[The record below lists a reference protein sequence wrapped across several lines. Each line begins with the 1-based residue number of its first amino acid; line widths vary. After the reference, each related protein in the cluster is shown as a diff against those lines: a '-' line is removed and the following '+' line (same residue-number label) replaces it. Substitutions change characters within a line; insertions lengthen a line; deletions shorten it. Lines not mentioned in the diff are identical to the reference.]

1 MEGKAK
7 VALTFALY
15 QGDQLVRRD
24 TIAQDIV
31 KVGKD
36 PRSHLRVDDDL
47 ASRMHAVIEVAG
59 ANDITLID
67 LGNEPGTMVNGQRV
81 NKCKIRPGDQ
91 IQIGSTMIHLEDA
104 QAAGATPPPPP
115 TSSNRPAP
123 APTVNTP
130 TEAMQ
135 AQAVPGY
142 AHGTGGPGT
151 TLGMGTPPPP
161 QTNPFGSAPPPP
173 QHNPFA
179 QQQAQQAP
187 SYPPTAPQAG
197 GNPFAAGAVSAGG
210 NPFAASNPFAPANPF
225 VASAADQGYG
235 INSPGGSDFDPNQ
248 PFTYSLIKTGPD
260 VHPDEVESH
269 AAAIEVLVKWD
280 QNTLHVSHESPPK
293 SFYVGEEQVG
303 CDYFVPSEV
312 LGTTRAPVVVARGV
326 SCALVMLPRTTGT
339 VEIPGQGVF
348 TFEDLIQAGRARPS
362 SEISGGHEYELPNNA
377 RARMELEGS
386 GLVFEVSAVNAGKP
400 PPVGAFSSFEPA
412 AYMFIGL
419 SFLLHIG
426 IVASMAFFMPKM
438 GGDDADAI
446 DRDQL
451 LLMQKMLNAAA
462 EREQEEKQTEQQ
474 PDQNADNKEG
484 GTGTRAKG
492 EEGSMGNPNTKD
504 TNKRYGVQGPQDN
517 PDPHIARQA
526 ALREAQEFGMIGL
539 INVGAGGDPNAPTA
553 PWGREDS
560 LGNDPLSA
568 RGNMWG
574 DAIGDAFGA
583 GGLGLSGVGEGGG
596 GRGEGIGLGNIGTLG
611 HGAGTGTGQGF
622 GNGHGRLGGAH
633 QTRSPS
639 LRQGATQVNGRLPP
653 EVIQRIVRQNFGRFR
668 LCYENGLRNNPNLQG
683 RVAVKFVIDR
693 SGAVSTAS
701 DGGSDLPDQGVV
713 GCVVR
718 GFGNLSF
725 PQPEGGIVTVV
736 YPIIFNPGD

>member
-15 QGDQLVRRD
+15 QGDQLLRRD

-59 ANDITLID
+59 PNDITLID

-81 NKCKIRPGDQ
+81 NKCKVRPGDQ
-91 IQIGSTMIHLEDA
+91 IQIGSTMIHLESA
-104 QAAGATPPPPP
+104 ELAGASQTAAMASPPVP
-115 TSSNRPAP
+115 PAP
-123 APTVNTP
+123 VTPQVPPHQMQVNTP
-130 TEAMQ
+130 TEAI
-135 AQAVPGY
+135 AAVAP
-142 AHGTGGPGT
+142 AAAANPFQSPSQ
-151 TLGMGTPPPP
+151 PPP
-161 QTNPFGSAPPPP
+161 NPFASQQSAAPATPAAA
-173 QHNPFA
+173 NPFA
-179 QQQAQQAP
+179 QA
-187 SYPPTAPQAG
+187 
-197 GNPFAAGAVSAGG
+197 NPFAAV
-210 NPFAASNPFAPANPF
+210 ASPFAPANPF
-225 VASAADQGYG
+225 VASAADQGGGGYA
-235 INSPGGSDFDPNQ
+235 INAPGGSDFDPNQ
-248 PFTYSLIKTGPD
+248 PYTFSLVKTGPD
-260 VHPDEVESH
+260 VHPDEVETH
-269 AAAIEVLVKWD
+269 AAAIEVMVKWD
-280 QNTLHVSHESPPK
+280 QNTLHVAHNSPPK
-293 SFYVGEEQVG
+293 SFFVGEEPG
-303 CDYFVPSEV
+303 ADYFVPSEV

-326 SCALVMLPRTTGT
+326 SATLVMLPRSSGT

-348 TFEDLIQAGRARPS
+348 TFQDLISSGRARSS
-362 SEISGGHEYELPNNA
+362 SELSGAHEFDLPNNA
-377 RARMELEGS
+377 KARMEIEGT
-386 GLVFEVSAVNAGKP
+386 GLTFEVSAVNAGKA
-400 PPVGAFSSFEPA
+400 PPVGVFASFEPA

-426 IVASMAFFMPKM
+426 IVASMAFFMPSM
-438 GGDDADAI
+438 SGDDAEAI

-462 EREQEEKQTEQQ
+462 EREQEEKETEQQ

-517 PDPHIARQA
+517 ADPHIARQA
-526 ALREAQEFGMIGL
+526 AMKEAQEFGMIGL

-553 PWGREDS
+553 PWGRDDS

-633 QTRSPS
+633 ATKAPS

-668 LCYENGLRNNPNLQG
+668 LCYENGLRNNPTLSG
-683 RVAVKFVIDR
+683 RVSVKFVIDR
-693 SGAVSTAS
+693 SGAVSTAQ
-701 DGGSDLPDQGVV
+701 DGGSELPDQGVIS
-713 GCVVR
+713 CVVR

>member
-59 ANDITLID
+59 PNDITLID
-67 LGNEPGTMVNGQRV
+67 LGNEPGTLVNGQRV
-81 NKCKIRPGDQ
+81 NKCKVRPGDQ
-91 IQIGSTMIHLEDA
+91 IQIGSTMIHLESA
-104 QAAGATPPPPP
+104 ELAGAGAAAPAAGDAALLGDNTAVMGQGPATSLGLGPAAAANPF
-115 TSSNRPAP
+115 AP
-123 APTVNTP
+123 AAP
-130 TEAMQ
+130 A
-135 AQAVPGY
+135 
-142 AHGTGGPGT
+142 
-151 TLGMGTPPPP
+151 
-161 QTNPFGSAPPPP
+161 SAPPP
-173 QHNPFA
+173 A
-179 QQQAQQAP
+179 
-187 SYPPTAPQAG
+187 
-197 GNPFAAGAVSAGG
+197 NPFAASPAA

-225 VASAADQGYG
+225 VASAADQGYAGYG
-235 INSPGGSDFDPNQ
+235 INAPGGSDFDPNQ
-248 PFTYSLIKTGPD
+248 PYTFSMVKSGPD

-326 SCALVMLPRTTGT
+326 SASLVMFPRSTGT
-339 VEIPGQGVF
+339 VEIPGQGTF
-348 TFEDLIQAGRARPS
+348 TFQDLISSGRARPS
-362 SEISGGHEYELPNNA
+362 SELSGAHEFELPNNA
-377 RARMELEGS
+377 KARMELENS
-386 GLVFEVSAVNAGKP
+386 GLVFEVSAVNAGKA

-412 AYMFIGL
+412 AYVFIGL

-438 GGDDADAI
+438 DGDDSEAI

-462 EREQEEKQTEQQ
+462 EREQEEKETEQVS
-474 PDQNADNKEG
+474 DANADQKEG

-492 EEGSMGNPNTKD
+492 EEGSMGNPNTSA
-504 TNKRYGVQGPQDN
+504 TNKRYGVQGPADN
-517 PDPHIARQA
+517 PDPHLARQA
-526 ALREAQEFGMIGL
+526 ALKEAQEFGMIGL

-553 PWGREDS
+553 PWGREES
-560 LGNDPLSA
+560 SGNDPLSA

-633 QTRSPS
+633 ATKAPS
-639 LRQGATQVNGRLPP
+639 MRQGATQVNGRLPP

-668 LCYENGLRNNPNLQG
+668 LCYENGLRTNPNLSG

-693 SGAVSTAS
+693 SGAVSTAQ

-713 GCVVR
+713 SCVVR